1 MRRMICMM
9 FFCSVLTIL
18 FIQHPQALATR
29 EKMLEFFPE
38 EFLNNLTEEEYN
50 HYATLD
56 FDNATTEEIV
66 VPFDDNDNPTRS
78 TPYSTNYKT
87 LNVTAI
93 PYDSI
98 NYAITLTLNWKSMP
112 ATRSYDV
119 IALRFSNMA
128 MSNGTQHGYQ
138 VYTGGSVAYS
148 YNGTNMK
155 LASNGFGI
163 SMNLVNSTSISMLRC
178 FIACDAAKTNSTS
191 TIYGAYEHAKNNVT
205 LAQSKNYS
213 ISSGGMG
220 YVINFDSSVWNYYDN
235 MNGVSISV

>member
-1 MRRMICMM
+1 MRSKFCMM
-9 FFCSVLTIL
+9 LLCSVLTIL
-18 FIQHPQALATR
+18 FMQHPQALATR

-38 EFLNNLTEEEYN
+38 EFLNSLTEEEYN

-56 FDNATTEEIV
+56 FDSATTQEIA
-66 VPFDDNDNPTRS
+66 VPFDESDNPTRS

-93 PYDSI
+93 PYDSV
-98 NYAITLTLNWKSMP
+98 NYAITLTLNWKKMP

-128 MSNGTQHGYQ
+128 MSNGTQSGHQ
-138 VYTGGSVAYS
+138 IYTGGSVYYS
-148 YNGTNMK
+148 YGGTNMK

-163 SMNLVNSTSISMLRC
+163 SMNLVNSTSINSLQC
-178 FIACDAAKTNSTS
+178 FISVNAAKTNSTS
-191 TIYGAYEHAKNNVT
+191 TIYGAYEHAKSNVT
-205 LAQSKNYS
+205 LAQSKDYT

-220 YVINFDSSVWNYYDN
+220 HVINFSSSVWNYYDN